1 MELPVPFS
9 YFPVV
14 RGLLKVK
21 IVQRLAFKPVV
32 TWQIPTL
39 QLSSCVMV
47 SSISVSLLI
56 LIFFEKTAA
65 GCVTPFKV
73 TLTAMTAWLVKFTI
87 VKKRK
92 EKVFLLDRMEK
103 KNLSLANEERQRLLR
118 CRGCRSSH
126 TQTQGCAI
134 FTCHS

>member
-39 QLSSCVMV
+39 QHSSCVTV

-56 LIFFEKTAA
+56 LISFGKTAA
-65 GCVTPFKV
+65 GCFTSFKV

-87 VKKRK
+87 VKKRRK
-92 EKVFLLDRMEK
+92 KKVLLLDRK
-103 KNLSLANEERQRLLR
+103 KTLANEERQR
-118 CRGCRSSH
+118 
-126 TQTQGCAI
+126 
-134 FTCHS
+134 